1 MASGYDS
8 TKGKPQITA
17 VIEDKRGR
25 VLSIGRNSY
34 VKTHRWQA
42 ELAAKAGFPDRIY
55 LHAEVDAILKCRDL
69 DKARSIKTFRYNAAG
84 QPVNAK
90 PCAVCWSAIKQTP
103 IKIVEYT

>member
-1 MASGYDS
+1 MASGLGKEKS
-8 TKGKPQITA
+8 KPQITA

-55 LHAEVDAILKCRDL
+55 LHAEVDAIIKCKDL

-84 QPVNAK
+84 QPVSAK
-90 PCAVCWSAIKQTP
+90 PCAVCRTAIAQTP
-103 IKIVEYT
+103 IKVVEHT

>member
-1 MASGYDS
+1 M
-8 TKGKPQITA
+8 KRKPHITA

-42 ELAAKAGFPDRIY
+42 ELAAKVGCPDRVY
-55 LHAEVDAILKCRDL
+55 LHAEVDAILRCSNLK
-69 DKARSIKTFRYNAAG
+69 KAYAIKTFRYNAAG

-90 PCAVCWSAIKQTP
+90 PCKVCRSAIGQTP
-103 IKIVEYT
+103 IKVVEST